1 MIDKLVLCC
10 ERNIYYLASNVVC
23 TDEIV
28 VAVGLQLSEKTFQKV
43 DISLP
48 MLEVPILQGVG

>member
-1 MIDKLVLCC
+1 MVLCC
-10 ERNIYYLASNVVC
+10 MKINHFLASNFVF

-43 DISLP
+43 NITLL
-48 MLEVPILQGVG
+48 MLEAQF